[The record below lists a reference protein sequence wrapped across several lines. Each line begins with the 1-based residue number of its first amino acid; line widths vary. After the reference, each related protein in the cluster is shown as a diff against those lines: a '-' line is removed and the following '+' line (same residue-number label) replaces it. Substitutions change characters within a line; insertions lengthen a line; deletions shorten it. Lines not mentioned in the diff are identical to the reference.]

1 MLYSHNTGIKW
12 FDLKVLSFRF
22 SLSAVK
28 ILRWQ
33 KAQDSGAFKDE
44 IVPIPVKGK
53 KGPENFSVDEHPRG
67 NATIQEM
74 NKLPA
79 VFKKG

>member
-1 MLYSHNTGIKW
+1 MLYSHNTGK
-12 FDLKVLSFRF
+12 KLSEL
-22 SLSAVK
+22 LSIFFQIFLSVVN

-53 KGPENFSVDEHPRG
+53 KGPENFSIDEHPRG

>member
-1 MLYSHNTGIKW
+1 M
-12 FDLKVLSFRF
+12 
-22 SLSAVK
+22 
-28 ILRWQ
+28 RWQ

-53 KGPENFSVDEHPRG
+53 KGPENFSIDEHPRG